1 MKHSKLVKR
10 DLKTVWH
17 PCTQM
22 KDHEK
27 IPMIPIKSGKG
38 VWLYDYDD
46 NKYLDAISS
55 WWVNIFGH
63 SNAYINSSIQ
73 KQLST
78 LEHVLL
84 AGFTHEPAINLAEGL
99 MSITPKKITKCF
111 FTDNGSSSVD
121 AAMKMSYHYW
131 QNKGKKSRRSKKK
144 LKKSEKSYFLIFV
157 FFFSKNPK
165 FGFFE
170 KSKIS

>member
-1 MKHSKLVKR
+1 MNCSRLVKK

-55 WWVNIFGH
+55 WWDHRNLFVIFHLCTRMPH
-63 SNAYINSSIQ
+63 S
-73 KQLST
+73 
-78 LEHVLL
+78 
-84 AGFTHEPAINLAEGL
+84 F
-99 MSITPKKITKCF
+99 
-111 FTDNGSSSVD
+111 
-121 AAMKMSYHYW
+121 
-131 QNKGKKSRRSKKK
+131 
-144 LKKSEKSYFLIFV
+144 
-157 FFFSKNPK
+157 
-165 FGFFE
+165 
-170 KSKIS
+170 